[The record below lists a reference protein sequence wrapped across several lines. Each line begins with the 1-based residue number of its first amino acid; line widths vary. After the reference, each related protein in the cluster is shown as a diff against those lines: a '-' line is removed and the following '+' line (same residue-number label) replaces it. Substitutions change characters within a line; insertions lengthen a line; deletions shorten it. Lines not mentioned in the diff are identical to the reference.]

1 MARRAAD
8 ALNIR
13 TAHTYARVVCTTEFA
28 EREFV
33 RIGARNVVR
42 APLGV
47 DLVGRHPG
55 LRDLGVRLSV
65 DDFGTGYSSL
75 SYLNRYPVTG
85 VKVDRAFVDGLGDV
99 PGDEAIVRAV
109 TAMASALNLGVVAE
123 GVETTRQRDILC
135 KLGIEHGQGW
145 LWGRAEPPE
154 TFELLWGPPT
164 KKELQ
169 AKTIERAA
177 KSPIRLAAPLPRG
190 LAEAVAEATASSQNE
205 EANS

>member
-1 MARRAAD
+1 VNASR
-8 ALNIR
+8 L
-13 TAHTYARVVCTTEFA
+13 VVEITESVML
-28 EREFV
+28 EQS
-33 RIGARNVVR
+33 
-42 APLGV
+42 
-47 DLVGRHPG
+47 DLVTDVLTG
-55 LRDLGVRLSV
+55 LRDLGIRLSV

-123 GVETTRQRDILC
+123 GVETARQRDILC

-164 KKELQ
+164 QKELQ
-169 AKTIERAA
+169 ARAEELSLG
-177 KSPIRLAAPLPRG
+177 KKVRTPGLTAPLPRG
-190 LAEAVAEATASSQNE
+190 ISEAVAEAASAQTE